1 MRKIGIDK
9 RDPTYRHFY
18 FDDSEVLTSNPPKY
32 KIWFVDDEND
42 VDYIECS
49 KVLKIK
55 DAPVETQTAN
65 EDVIKIDNI
74 QDEKADIAIPAHQ
87 KDEVDK
93 LSDKEAKEQP
103 EPKKRGRKKKP
114 VEDTTIKVEN
124 NEPTQATISQ
134 LVVEQSNLK
143 FEYKAFNVDFSS
155 VDELVDLLNEYG
167 EDGWELCTS
176 EIYSGGMIFDKKKI
190 FCIMKRIKGLEN

>member
-55 DAPVETQTAN
+55 DAPVETQTVN
-65 EDVIKIDNI
+65 DDVIKIDSI
-74 QDEKADIAIPAHQ
+74 QDEKADIVIPAHQ

-93 LSDKEAKEQP
+93 VSVKEAKEQP

-124 NEPTQATISQ
+124 NEPTQATISP
-134 LVVEQSNLK
+134 LVVEQPNLK

-155 VDELVDLLNEYG
+155 VDELVDLLNECG

-176 EIYSGGMIFDKKKI
+176 EIYSGGVIFDKKKI

>member
-18 FDDSEVLTSNPPKY
+18 FDDSEVLSSNPPKY

-55 DAPVETQTAN
+55 DAAVETQTAN
-65 EDVIKIDNI
+65 DDAIKIDSI
-74 QDEKADIAIPAHQ
+74 QDKIADIAIPAHP

-93 LSDKEAKEQP
+93 LSDKVVKEQP

-114 VEDTTIKVEN
+114 VEDNSIKVEN
-124 NEPTQATISQ
+124 NETTQATISP
-134 LVVEQSNLK
+134 LVVEQPNLK

-190 FCIMKRIKGLEN
+190 FCIMKRIKGLE